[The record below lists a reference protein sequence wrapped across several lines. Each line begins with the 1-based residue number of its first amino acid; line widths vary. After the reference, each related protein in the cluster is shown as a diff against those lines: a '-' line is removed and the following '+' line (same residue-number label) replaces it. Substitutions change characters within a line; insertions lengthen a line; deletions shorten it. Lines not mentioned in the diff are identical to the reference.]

1 MLTWLFPELQ
11 LQLQRHTEG
20 VIVVE
25 QDTTQHPA
33 MMTGDIQ
40 HLQVLMV
47 GIQCM
52 QYFMLIG
59 TDFCTV
65 VQLVICYT
73 PMEAPIIRLK
83 KIETVAHADI

>member
-1 MLTWLFPELQ
+1 M
-11 LQLQRHTEG
+11 EG

-47 GIQCM
+47 GIQCI

-65 VQLVICYT
+65 SNNMKCL
-73 PMEAPIIRLK
+73 MEAPIVRLR
-83 KIETVAHADI
+83 KIETVTHSDI

>member
-1 MLTWLFPELQ
+1 M
-11 LQLQRHTEG
+11 EG

-65 VQLVICYT
+65 SNMLHLI
-73 PMEAPIIRLK
+73 EAPIVRLR
-83 KIETVAHADI
+83 KIETVAHSDI

>member
-1 MLTWLFPELQ
+1 M
-11 LQLQRHTEG
+11 EG

-25 QDTTQHPA
+25 QDTTQHLA

-47 GIQCM
+47 GIQCV
-52 QYFMLIG
+52 QYFMLSG

-65 VQLVICYT
+65 SNNILCL
-73 PMEAPIIRLK
+73 MEAPIVRLG
-83 KIETVAHADI
+83 IAHSDI

>member
-1 MLTWLFPELQ
+1 MFPELQ

-25 QDTTQHPA
+25 LDTTQHPA

-47 GIQCM
+47 GIPCM
-52 QYFMLIG
+52 QYFMFIG

-65 VQLVICYT
+65 SNNMLHL
-73 PMEAPIIRLK
+73 MEAPIVRLRK
-83 KIETVAHADI
+83 VETVAHSDI

>member
-1 MLTWLFPELQ
+1 MSVPVVLTCLFPALQ
-11 LQLQRHTEG
+11 LQLQRHMEG

-47 GIQCM
+47 GIQCV
-52 QYFMLIG
+52 QYLMLIG
-59 TDFCTV
+59 TDFRTV
-65 VQLVICYT
+65 SNNMIHLI
-73 PMEAPIIRLK
+73 EAPIVR
-83 KIETVAHADI
+83 

>member
-1 MLTWLFPELQ
+1 LFPELQ
-11 LQLQRHTEG
+11 LQLQRRMEG

-25 QDTTQHPA
+25 QDTTQRPA

-47 GIQCM
+47 GIECI

-59 TDFCTV
+59 TDFSTV
-65 VQLVICYT
+65 SNNMLHL
-73 PMEAPIIRLK
+73 MEAPIVRLR
-83 KIETVAHADI
+83 KIETVAHFDI